1 CRPGVRDGDGLSSS
15 SRSRCRL
22 PRWLRPSGSAAG
34 LSTSGRS
41 GLSRPVSTGWPTDR
55 DAATGACRPCRPWP
69 RRTRCARDA
78 LGPRAESMGEGNTMG
93 CFAHPRVPV
102 VLEQKTTIF
111 WKCLHLLASLKDSSG
126 LGVTD
131 ETKRSS
137 EEENLVHRQNTTVN
151 VDIIRCFRPP
161 YVWMKTFV

>member
-1 CRPGVRDGDGLSSS
+1 
-15 SRSRCRL
+15 
-22 PRWLRPSGSAAG
+22 
-34 LSTSGRS
+34 
-41 GLSRPVSTGWPTDR
+41 
-55 DAATGACRPCRPWP
+55 
-69 RRTRCARDA
+69 
-78 LGPRAESMGEGNTMG
+78 MGEGNTMG
-93 CFAHPRVPV
+93 CFAHPGVPV

-161 YVWMKTFV
+161 YVWMKTFVFPHSLIVKGRIAVVCMPATGTPIQKMASFLAILGGALR